1 MTAPTILVRYL
12 SAYFE
17 LWAVTVSSLPS
28 EDWRY
33 LVRFAETNLKQLTH
47 PSASV
52 VSDLLLLRLKRHP
65 LTTPARAQLHKL
77 MWGLSIV
84 AELSPDQRSE
94 VSQSVSICL
103 NKNF

>member
-17 LWAVTVSSLPS
+17 LWAVTASNLPS

-33 LVRFAETNLKQLTH
+33 LVRFTETNLKLLTH

-52 VSDLLLLRLKRHP
+52 VSDFLLLRLKQHP
-65 LTTPARAQLHKL
+65 LTTPARAQLCKL
-77 MWGLSIV
+77 MWGLSMV

-103 NKNF
+103 SRIF

>member
-17 LWAVTVSSLPS
+17 LWAVTASNLPS

-52 VSDLLLLRLKRHP
+52 VSDLLLLRLKRHT
-65 LTTPARAQLHKL
+65 LTIPARAQLHKL
-77 MWGLSIV
+77 IWSLSIV
-84 AELSPDQRSE
+84 AELSPDQRNE
-94 VSQSVSICL
+94 VSQSVSTCL
-103 NKNF
+103 NRIF